1 MEKMIKMQ
9 KARKEE
15 KPVAMLIKGGML
27 FKDGKTAEEKKVD
40 LPSSFFDNI
49 SFLFLFQAEDMGM
62 SVKEMITMTEGLT
75 RKEVRFQKEQ
85 EMISSTATFIT
96 NVQHL

>member
-27 FKDGKTAEEKKVD
+27 FKDGKTTEEKKVS
-40 LPSSFFDNI
+40 LPAFFN
-49 SFLFLFQAEDMGM
+49 
-62 SVKEMITMTEGLT
+62 
-75 RKEVRFQKEQ
+75 
-85 EMISSTATFIT
+85 
-96 NVQHL
+96 NV